1 MGVFRYE
8 KRYAAPTKEQRE
20 RYMKGETEEHHFGP
34 EGQIVLILYPEA
46 AYLKD
51 DIDDVRILFTGYKDK
66 EKVQDEVRR
75 LVEYHSKKE
84 DRTGSF
90 TSGSTGLIS
99 SSLHCLSLA
108 NFPCEAD
115 QSAK

>member
-1 MGVFRYE
+1 MGIFRYE

-20 RYMKGETEEHHFGP
+20 RYMKGESEELHFGP

-75 LVEYHSKKE
+75 LVEYHQQK
-84 DRTGSF
+84 DNRTGSF
-90 TSGSTGLIS
+90 TSGSRG
-99 SSLHCLSLA
+99 
-108 NFPCEAD
+108 
-115 QSAK
+115 

>member
-1 MGVFRYE
+1 
-8 KRYAAPTKEQRE
+8 
-20 RYMKGETEEHHFGP
+20 MKGESEELHFGP

-75 LVEYHSKKE
+75 LVEYHQQK
-84 DRTGSF
+84 DTRTGSF
-90 TSGSTGLIS
+90 TSG
-99 SSLHCLSLA
+99 
-108 NFPCEAD
+108 NRV
-115 QSAK
+115 

>member
-20 RYMKGETEEHHFGP
+20 RYMKGESEELHFGP

-51 DIDDVRILFTGYKDK
+51 DIDDVRVLFTGNKDK
-66 EKVQDEVRR
+66 QKVQDEVRR
-75 LVEYHSKKE
+75 LVEYHQLK
-84 DRTGSF
+84 DNRTGSF
-90 TSGSTGLIS
+90 KNGR
-99 SSLHCLSLA
+99 
-108 NFPCEAD
+108 EV
-115 QSAK
+115 

>member
-1 MGVFRYE
+1 
-8 KRYAAPTKEQRE
+8 
-20 RYMKGETEEHHFGP
+20 MKGESEELHFGP

-75 LVEYHSKKE
+75 LVEYHQQK
-84 DRTGSF
+84 DTRTGSF
-90 TSGSTGLIS
+90 TSGSRV
-99 SSLHCLSLA
+99 
-108 NFPCEAD
+108 
-115 QSAK
+115 

>member
-1 MGVFRYE
+1 
-8 KRYAAPTKEQRE
+8 
-20 RYMKGETEEHHFGP
+20 MKGDSEELHFGP

-75 LVEYHSKKE
+75 LVEYHQQK
-84 DRTGSF
+84 DTRTGSF
-90 TSGSTGLIS
+90 TSGSRV
-99 SSLHCLSLA
+99 
-108 NFPCEAD
+108 
-115 QSAK
+115 

>member
-1 MGVFRYE
+1 
-8 KRYAAPTKEQRE
+8 
-20 RYMKGETEEHHFGP
+20 MKGETEEIHFGP

-75 LVEYHSKKE
+75 LVEYHSKKD

-90 TSGSTGLIS
+90 TSGARSDCTLVPLPVVTGFLWW
-99 SSLHCLSLA
+99 C
-108 NFPCEAD
+108 
-115 QSAK
+115 

>member
-20 RYMKGETEEHHFGP
+20 RYMKGEFEELHFGP

-51 DIDDVRILFTGYKDK
+51 DIDDVRILFTGHLDK
-66 EKVQDEVRR
+66 QKVQDEVRR
-75 LVEYHSKKE
+75 LVEYHEQKDS
-84 DRTGSF
+84 RTGSF
-90 TSGSTGLIS
+90 TNGR
-99 SSLHCLSLA
+99 
-108 NFPCEAD
+108 EV
-115 QSAK
+115 